1 MRNTQWFKGKKVL
14 VIGLAKSG
22 MAAAR
27 LLNELEASVTVNEA
41 KDMSGTKEAKEL
53 EEKGIDVVSGSHP
66 LHIMDEGIE
75 YVVKNPGIRYDTPII
90 RRALEKGLPI
100 VTEIELAGM
109 VCGGS
114 IAAVTGSNG
123 KTTTT
128 TLIHEMLLKSSVSS
142 YAAGNIGRVACET
155 APLVQPG
162 EVMVTEVS
170 SFQLKGTAEFHPRT
184 AVLLNIVDAHLD
196 YHGTRDDYQQSKA
209 KIFANLTASDATV
222 YNAEDPVVSAIAE
235 QSNADL
241 VPFSVNGWTT
251 KGAFIQN
258 GWYWFRDTPI
268 LSADEASLPGRHNQE
283 NMLAAIACAMLNGA
297 EPDAVRTV
305 LRHFQ
310 GVEHRLQFV
319 GRVHKR
325 DVYNDSKSTNILS
338 AQKAVAAFEA
348 PVVLLAGGLDRG
360 NSFDA
365 LIPSL
370 QKTKAAVFYGESREK
385 LAEAAKKAGMESW
398 HFADTLE
405 EAVEKGFLLT
415 DEKDVFLLSPACA
428 SWDQFQTF
436 EERGDTFIQ
445 AVQSLDAPR

>member
-1 MRNTQWFKGKKVL
+1 MRNTQWFKGKKIL

-22 MAAAR
+22 IAAAR
-27 LLNELEASVTVNEA
+27 LLNDMGAVVTVNEA
-41 KDMSGTKEAKEL
+41 KDMTGTKEKSEL
-53 EEKGIDVVSGSHP
+53 EDMGIRVISGSHP
-66 LHIMDEGIE
+66 LHIVDEGIE

-90 RRALEKGLPI
+90 RRAVDKGLPV

-128 TLIHEMLLKSSVSS
+128 TLIHEMLLESSVPS

-155 APLVQPG
+155 APAVQPG

-170 SFQLKGTAEFHPRT
+170 SFQLKGTEEFHPRT

-209 KIFANLTASDATV
+209 KIFVNLTSSDAAV
-222 YNAEDPVVSAIAE
+222 YNAEDPVVAAIAE
-235 QSNADL
+235 QSDADK
-241 VPFSVNGWTT
+241 VPFSVNAWSTE
-251 KGAFIQN
+251 GAFIQH

-268 LSADEASLPGRHNQE
+268 LSADEAALPGRHNQE

-297 EPDAVRTV
+297 EPDAVRTI

-319 GRVHKR
+319 GRVHNR
-325 DVYNDSKSTNILS
+325 DIYNDSKSTNILS

-348 PVVLLAGGLDRG
+348 PIVLLAGGLDRG
-360 NSFDA
+360 NSFDE

-385 LAEAAKKAGMESW
+385 LAEAARKAGLISW
-398 HFADTLE
+398 QFADTLE
-405 EAVEKGFLLT
+405 EAVEKGFQLT

-436 EERGDTFIQ
+436 EERGDTFIK
-445 AVQSLDAPR
+445 AIKSVKVPR